1 MDTTEA
7 TDPPE
12 AAERLRSMKQ
22 AMRHQAIA
30 ARKRTTP
37 EERLEAGRRIARHA
51 CDEGLIHPFAT
62 VAAFVSMGGSAAAG
76 VA

>member
-37 EERLEAGRRIARHA
+37 EERLEA
-51 CDEGLIHPFAT
+51 
-62 VAAFVSMGGSAAAG
+62 AG
-76 VA
+76 A